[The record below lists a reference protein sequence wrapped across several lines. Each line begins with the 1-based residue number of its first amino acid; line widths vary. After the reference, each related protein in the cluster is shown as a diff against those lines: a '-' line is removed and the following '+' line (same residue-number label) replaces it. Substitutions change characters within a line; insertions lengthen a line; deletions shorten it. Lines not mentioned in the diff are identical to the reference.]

1 MLDKK
6 IVKNILLEVE
16 AGYYNYE
23 KYLNEVVERVL
34 NKDKEDVKYL
44 IARENNYNY
53 LTLYSY
59 SECDYI
65 QWLYDNYDFY
75 DEYDEISTLKNNYS
89 MIYEY
94 VKQNYI
100 EYYAEENILN
110 FINVSKFRKML
121 YKNEKG
127 ILNITLNTIY
137 LNIRNYSNNEYLVNE
152 YNLNKKLYSELK
164 KIQKGF

>member
-23 KYLNEVVERVL
+23 KYLNEVIERVL
-34 NKDKEDVKYL
+34 NNKDFKYL
-44 IARENNYNY
+44 IAREDNY
-53 LTLYSY
+53 LVLYKY
-59 SECDYI
+59 DEDEYI
-65 QWLYDNYDFY
+65 QWLYDNYDIY

-137 LNIRNYSNNEYLVNE
+137 TNVRNYANNEYLIKE
-152 YNLNKKLYSELK
+152 YNLNKELYHVLK
-164 KIQKGF
+164 MIQKEF

>member
-23 KYLNEVVERVL
+23 KYLNEVIERVL
-34 NKDKEDVKYL
+34 NNKDFKYL
-44 IARENNYNY
+44 IARENEY
-53 LTLYSY
+53 LVLYKY
-59 SECDYI
+59 DEDEYI
-65 QWLYDNYDFY
+65 QWLYENYDFFNNKLLSALKVKY
-75 DEYDEISTLKNNYS
+75 DT
-89 MIYEY
+89 IYKY
-94 VKQNYI
+94 VQKNYI
-100 EYYAEENILN
+100 DYYVEENILN

-121 YKNEKG
+121 YKNEKS

>member
-1 MLDKK
+1 
-6 IVKNILLEVE
+6 
-16 AGYYNYE
+16 
-23 KYLNEVVERVL
+23 
-34 NKDKEDVKYL
+34 
-44 IARENNYNY
+44 
-53 LTLYSY
+53 
-59 SECDYI
+59 
-65 QWLYDNYDFY
+65 
-75 DEYDEISTLKNNYS
+75 

-137 LNIRNYSNNEYLVNE
+137 TNVRNYSNNKYLINE
-152 YNLNKKLYSELK
+152 YNLNKELYHKLK